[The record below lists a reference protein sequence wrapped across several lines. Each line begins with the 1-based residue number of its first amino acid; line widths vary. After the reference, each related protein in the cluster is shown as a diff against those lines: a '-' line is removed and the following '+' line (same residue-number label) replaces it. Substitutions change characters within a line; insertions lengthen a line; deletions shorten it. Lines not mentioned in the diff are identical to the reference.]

1 MRPGLT
7 GVRALLHVS
16 LKQDARQIAPWL
28 ALITALSV
36 SSVLAY
42 AWVFPD
48 QASRAE
54 LAMTVEGNP
63 AFSLIFG
70 PARELTTAD
79 GFNAW
84 RAGALG
90 AFFAGLMAI
99 GIVVRNSRAHE
110 DSGQAELIAS
120 GVVGRNARLVVAVAM
135 AAIASVLL
143 GVVASVATIAFG
155 GGALDSITLAATFT
169 ASGLM
174 FAGIAA
180 VTAQIGSEA
189 RTASSLA
196 VTALGVAF
204 VARGYIDTSG
214 AASWLIWLTPLGWT
228 EQVKVAAE
236 NDWRPLLACLGLAL
250 AAVATAAVLNS
261 RRDFG
266 MGLLPPR
273 PGPARGRGAVT
284 TWGLAL
290 RLQRGSVLSWTLALG
305 LLGIVFGFLATTVG
319 ELFVKNPGI
328 ARMIGAGQAT
338 TSGLLFDFLV
348 TIVRLVGL
356 IAAVYGVQVMM
367 RVHAEEIGM
376 RVDPVLAGAVPRA
389 RFLAGHAVIAF
400 VGPAL
405 ALLLSGGVIG
415 LTAASRSDAIVAS
428 EVLRQAAATVPA
440 VWVLVAVALATVGA
454 APAVRAAAW
463 FAVVLSFAL
472 TILGPLFKLWD
483 SILGISPLW
492 HVPNVTAVDVDW
504 SGIGWLLLV
513 AVGLTVLGFV
523 GFRRR
528 DLL

>member
-1 MRPGLT
+1 MSGT
-7 GVRALLHVS
+7 FVGVRPLLHAS
-16 LKQDARQIAPWL
+16 LRQDRRRIAPWI

-42 AWVFPD
+42 PWVFPD
-48 QASRAE
+48 EASRAG

-110 DSGQAELIAS
+110 DNGQAELIAS
-120 GVVGRNARLVVAVAM
+120 GVVGRDARLAVAVAM

-143 GVVASVATIAFG
+143 GVVVSVATIAFG
-155 GGALDSITLAATFT
+155 GEAGDSITLAATFT

-189 RTASSLA
+189 RAASSLA

-214 AASWLIWLTPLGWT
+214 AADWLIWLTPLGWL
-228 EQVKVAAE
+228 EQVRVADG
-236 NDWRPLLACLGLAL
+236 NDWRPLLACLGLAV
-250 AAVATAAVLNS
+250 AAVAVAGLLQS
-261 RRDFG
+261 RRDLG

-273 PGPARGRGAVT
+273 PGPDRGRGILNP
-284 TWGLAL
+284 WGLAL
-290 RLQRGSVLSWTLALG
+290 RLQRGAIVSWTIALAVLG
-305 LLGIVFGFLATTVG
+305 VVFGFLSTTVG
-319 ELFVKNPGI
+319 ELFLQNPAFAEAI
-328 ARMIGAGQAT
+328 ASGGAS
-338 TSGLLFDFLV
+338 TSGLVFEFLV
-348 TIVRLVGL
+348 TIIRLVGL

-367 RVHAEEIGM
+367 RLHAEEDEF
-376 RVDPVLAGAVPRA
+376 RVDPLLAGAVPRT
-389 RFLAGHAVIAF
+389 RLLASHAVLAL

-405 ALLLSGGVIG
+405 ALLISGGVVG
-415 LTAASRSDAIVAS
+415 LTAQAQSGDIAALD
-428 EVLRQAAATVPA
+428 VLRQAAVTIPA
-440 VWVLVAVALATVGA
+440 VWVLVGIALATVGA
-454 APAVRAAAW
+454 APAVRAVAW
-463 FAVVLSFAL
+463 FAIVLSFAL
-472 TILGPLFKLWD
+472 TILGPL
-483 SILGISPLW
+483 
-492 HVPNVTAVDVDW
+492 
-504 SGIGWLLLV
+504 
-513 AVGLTVLGFV
+513 
-523 GFRRR
+523 
-528 DLL
+528 